1 MTYYSPHTGEHID
14 TQTPADW
21 MSATTL
27 PVPAYDPANQG
38 AFFRDG
44 TWVVE
49 TAQPPAALVPQSVTR
64 FQALAALHL
73 AGHLPAVQA
82 IMAAPETPALAKL
95 AWDNAL
101 SFERSSP
108 TLASL
113 AGALGL
119 TDDALDALF
128 VAAAGVAA

>member
-21 MSATTL
+21 MGTTTL
-27 PVPAYDPANQG
+27 PVPTYNPATQS

-49 TAQPPAALVPQSVTR
+49 TAQPSAALVPQSVTR

-82 IMAAPETPALAKL
+82 IMAAPETPVLAKL